1 MSIKKACKKAHKEGK
16 AISRRSWGKYGMRL
30 IPTNSWNCVII
41 ISGSN
46 NKPISSRWNPYLDDL
61 IADDWY
67 VCIQA
72 VVLRKRQH
80 KNELF
85 IEPSKAK
92 NNRKQNKAA

>member
-46 NKPISSRWNPYLDDL
+46 NKPISSRWNPKLEDL

-67 VCIQA
+67 VCI
-72 VVLRKRQH
+72 
-80 KNELF
+80 
-85 IEPSKAK
+85 
-92 NNRKQNKAA
+92 